1 MTSIKVKFRPS
12 THAGHEGTIY
22 YQVIH
27 QRTVRQINA
36 HYPIRAEEWQK
47 AQGTAAAATPDRDCA
62 VQAARQHMKRDI
74 RRLKAIVA
82 QLESSGRGFTADEI
96 VGRYRGREE
105 EQLFFPFMQRVI
117 SRLRQLGRERTA
129 ENYIA
134 ARNSFLRFSGREDL
148 LLDDIRDGLV
158 TDYEA
163 WLKAQGVAMNTV
175 SFYMRILRAVYHRAV
190 EQGLTP
196 QGLTPQRHPFR
207 HVYTGIGKTVKR
219 AIALADIRRIKR
231 LDLSDRPA
239 LDLARDLFLFAFYTR
254 GMSFVDMAYLK
265 KKDLHDGTLAYR
277 RRKTGRLLCIRWE
290 TCMQAII
297 DKYTDGQSDYLLP
310 IIRRQGDETRQ
321 YRNALRL
328 TNNRLKEIA
337 RLAGLEA
344 NLTMYVSRHSWASI
358 ARSQHVPMA
367 LISEGMGHDSES
379 TTRIY
384 LATLDNTEIDRAN
397 RMILDEL

>member
-12 THAGHEGTIY
+12 THAGNEGTIY

-27 QRTVRQINA
+27 RRTVRQVNT

-47 AQGTAAAATPDRDCA
+47 AQGTAVAATPDRDCA

-196 QGLTPQRHPFR
+196 QRHPFR

-219 AIALADIRRIKR
+219 AITLADIRRIKH
-231 LDLSDRPA
+231 LDLDGKPA
-239 LDLARDLFLFAFYTR
+239 LDFARDLFIFAFYTR

-265 KKDLHDGTLAYR
+265 KKDLHDGTLTYR
-277 RRKTGRLLCIRWE
+277 RRKTGQLLCIRWE
-290 TCMQAII
+290 ACMQTII
-297 DKYTDGQSDYLLP
+297 DKYTDGRSDYLLP
-310 IIRRQGDETRQ
+310 IIRKQGDETRQ
-321 YRNALRL
+321 YRNAMRL
-328 TNNRLKEIA
+328 ANNRLKEIA

-358 ARSQHVPMA
+358 ARSRHVPMA
-367 LISEGMGHDSES
+367 VISEGMGHDSES

-384 LATLDNTEIDRAN
+384 LAALDSTEIDQAN
-397 RMILDEL
+397 RMILGEL